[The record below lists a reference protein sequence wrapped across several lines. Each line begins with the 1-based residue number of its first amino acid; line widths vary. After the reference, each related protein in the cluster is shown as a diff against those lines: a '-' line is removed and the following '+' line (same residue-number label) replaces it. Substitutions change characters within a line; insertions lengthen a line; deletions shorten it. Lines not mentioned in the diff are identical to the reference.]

1 MFTFILLDTKY
12 FYLLIIQMGK
22 DRTGK
27 ILIIDDNTE
36 FLVALKILLSPHF
49 ENVTTEAIPDR
60 IKAHL
65 NSEKF
70 DVILLDMNFKAG
82 IQSGNEGFYWMN
94 KIREIDEEVS
104 VIFIT
109 AYGDVDLAIRSLKEG
124 VTDFIQKSWDEN
136 KILSTVLSAY
146 NLNRSNKEINRLKNQ
161 QQHLKSSLQKQ
172 TYELVIGHS
181 PRMNEILGLIN
192 RVAKTEAN
200 ILITGESGTGKEVIA
215 HEIHKKSLRKNEL
228 MVSVDLGTIHEN
240 LFESEL
246 FGHSKGAFTDALSHR
261 AGRIELA
268 NGGTLFLDEIGN
280 LTPSLQMKLLTVIQN
295 KTVTRLGENQPRQ
308 VDFRLISATNRS
320 LDKMISEN
328 VFRED
333 LLYRLK
339 TVEIHLP
346 PLRERKEDIPELT
359 KYYLDNYS
367 KKYNK
372 NINTILDT
380 SLNKLI
386 GYNWPGNVRE
396 LQHLIEKAV
405 ILSDGSQLK
414 ISDDMLTQTVKV
426 NLEKAKSFN
435 LEENEKE
442 VIENALKAFNGNMS
456 KTAKELGINRSTLYE
471 KIKKYE
477 L

>member
-1 MFTFILLDTKY
+1 MR
-12 FYLLIIQMGK
+12 K

-49 ENVTTEAIPDR
+49 ENVTTESIPDR
-60 IKAHL
+60 IQAHL

-146 NLNRSNKEINRLKNQ
+146 NLTRSNKEISRLKNQ
-161 QQHLKSSLQKQ
+161 QQHLKSSLMKE
-172 TYELVIGHS
+172 THELVKGHS
-181 PRMNEILGLIN
+181 IRMNEIFKLVEKVS
-192 RVAKTEAN
+192 RTEAN
-200 ILITGESGTGKEVIA
+200 VMITGESGTGKEVIA
-215 HEIHKKSLRKNEL
+215 HEIHKNSLRKNEL
-228 MVSVDLGTIHEN
+228 LVSVDLGSIHEN

-246 FGHSKGAFTDALSHR
+246 FGHAKGAFTDAVSDR

-268 NGGTLFLDEIGN
+268 SGGTLFLDEIGN
-280 LTPSLQMKLLTVIQN
+280 LTQPLQMKLLSVIQN
-295 KTVTRLGENQPRQ
+295 KTVTRLGENKPRP

-320 LDKMISEN
+320 LDKMVSES

-346 PLRERKEDIPELT
+346 PLRERKEDIPELAR
-359 KYYLDNYS
+359 YYLNKYS
-367 KKYNK
+367 NKYNK
-372 NINTILDT
+372 NISKILDT
-380 SLNKLI
+380 SQNKLI
-386 GYNWPGNVRE
+386 KYDWPGNIRE

-426 NLEKAKSFN
+426 KMDKAKSFN

-442 VIENALKAFNGNMS
+442 VIEKALKAFNGNMS
-456 KTAKELGINRSTLYE
+456 KTAIELGINRSTLYE

>member
-1 MFTFILLDTKY
+1 MR
-12 FYLLIIQMGK
+12 K
-22 DRTGK
+22 DRAGK

-36 FLVALKILLSPHF
+36 FLVALKILLSPYF
-49 ENVTTEAIPDR
+49 ENVTTEAMPDR
-60 IKAHL
+60 IQGHL
-65 NSEKF
+65 NNEKF

-104 VIFIT
+104 IIFIT

-124 VTDFIQKSWDEN
+124 VIDFIQKSWDEN

-146 NLNRSNKEINRLKNQ
+146 NLNRSNKEINRLKGQ
-161 QQHLKSSLQKQ
+161 QQHLKASLLKE
-172 TYELVIGHS
+172 THDLIKGDS
-181 PRMNEILGLIN
+181 KCMNEIFVLIDK
-192 RVAKTEAN
+192 VAKTEAN

-228 MVSVDLGTIHEN
+228 FVSVDLGAIHEN

-246 FGHSKGAFTDALSHR
+246 FGHAKGAFTDAAVHR

-268 NGGTLFLDEIGN
+268 TGSTLFLDEIGN
-280 LTPSLQMKLLTVIQN
+280 LSHPLQMKLLTVIQN
-295 KTVTRLGENQPRQ
+295 KAVTRLGENKPRP
-308 VDFRLISATNRS
+308 VNFRLISATNKS
-320 LDKMISEN
+320 LNEMVLEG

-346 PLRERKEDIPELT
+346 ALRDRKEDIPDLT
-359 KYYLDNYS
+359 RYYLEKYS
-367 KKYNK
+367 NKYNK
-372 NINTILDT
+372 NISKILDT
-380 SLNKLI
+380 SMNSLI
-386 GYNWPGNVRE
+386 KYDWPGNVRE
-396 LQHLIEKAV
+396 LQHLVEKAV
-405 ILSDGSQLK
+405 ILSEGSHLK
-414 ISDDMLTQTVKV
+414 ITDDMLTTGVKV
-426 NLEKAKSFN
+426 KMDKSKTFN

>member
-1 MFTFILLDTKY
+1 
-12 FYLLIIQMGK
+12 MGK

-36 FLVALKILLSPHF
+36 FLIALKILLSPYF
-49 ENVTTEAIPDR
+49 EYVTTEAIPDR
-60 IKAHL
+60 IQTHL

-104 VIFIT
+104 IIFIT

-161 QQHLKSSLQKQ
+161 QQHLKASLLKQ
-172 TYELVIGHS
+172 THELIKGDS
-181 PRMNEILGLIN
+181 KRMSEIFVLIDK
-192 RVAKTEAN
+192 VAKTEAN

-215 HEIHKKSLRKNEL
+215 LEIHKKSLRKNEL
-228 MVSVDLGTIHEN
+228 FVSVDLGAIHEN

-246 FGHSKGAFTDALSHR
+246 FGHAKGAFTDAAAHR

-268 NGGTLFLDEIGN
+268 SGSTLFLDEIGN
-280 LTPSLQMKLLTVIQN
+280 LSHPLQMKLLTVIQN
-295 KTVTRLGENQPRQ
+295 KTVTRLGENKPRP

-320 LDKMISEN
+320 LDEMVSEN

-346 PLRERKEDIPELT
+346 PLRERKEDIPELAG
-359 KYYLDNYS
+359 YYLDKYS
-367 KKYNK
+367 NKYNK
-372 NINTILDT
+372 NINKILDT

-386 GYNWPGNVRE
+386 MYDWPGNVRE
-396 LQHLIEKAV
+396 LQHLVEKAV
-405 ILSDGSQLK
+405 ILSEGSQLK
-414 ISDDMLTQTVKV
+414 ISDDMLTTGVKV
-426 NLEKAKSFN
+426 KMDKSKTFN
-435 LEENEKE
+435 LEENERD

-471 KIKKYE
+471 KLKKYE

>member
-1 MFTFILLDTKY
+1 MSK
-12 FYLLIIQMGK
+12 QK
-22 DRTGK
+22 AGK

-49 ENVTTEAIPDR
+49 ENVTTEAMPDR
-60 IKAHL
+60 IQAHL

-94 KIREIDEEVS
+94 KIREMDEDVS

-146 NLNRSNKEINRLKNQ
+146 NLNRSNKEISRLKNQ
-161 QQHLKSSLQKQ
+161 QQHLKSFLLKE
-172 TYELVIGHS
+172 TYDLVKGHS
-181 PRMNEILGLIN
+181 TSMNEIFDLVGK
-192 RVAKTEAN
+192 VARTEAN

-215 HEIHKKSLRKNEL
+215 REIHKNSLREHEL
-228 MVSVDLGTIHEN
+228 LVSVDLGSINEN

-246 FGHSKGAFTDALSHR
+246 FGHAKGAFTDAVSSR

-280 LTPSLQMKLLTVIQN
+280 LTQALQVKLLSVIQN
-295 KTVTRLGENQPRQ
+295 KTVTRLGESKPRP

-320 LDKMISEN
+320 LDEMVSEN
-328 VFRED
+328 TFRED
-333 LLYRLK
+333 LLYRIK

-346 PLRERKEDIPELT
+346 PLRERKEDIPELAM
-359 KYYLDNYS
+359 YYLDKYS
-367 KKYNK
+367 SKYNK
-372 NINTILDT
+372 NIIKIMDT
-380 SLNKLI
+380 SLGKLI
-386 GYNWPGNVRE
+386 RYDWPGNVRE

-414 ISDDMLTQTVKV
+414 ISDDMLTPTVKV
-426 NLEKAKSFN
+426 KVEKTKSFN

>member
-1 MFTFILLDTKY
+1 MR
-12 FYLLIIQMGK
+12 K

-49 ENVTTEAIPDR
+49 ENVTTEAMPDR
-60 IKAHL
+60 IQAHL

-146 NLNRSNKEINRLKNQ
+146 NLTRSNKEISRLKNQ
-161 QQHLKSSLQKQ
+161 QQHLKSSLMKE
-172 TYELVIGHS
+172 THELVKGQSI
-181 PRMNEILGLIN
+181 RMNEIFKLIEKVS
-192 RVAKTEAN
+192 RTEAN
-200 ILITGESGTGKEVIA
+200 VLITGESGTGKEVIA
-215 HEIHKKSLRKNEL
+215 HEIHKNSLRKNEL
-228 MVSVDLGTIHEN
+228 LVSVDLGSIHEN

-246 FGHSKGAFTDALSHR
+246 FGHAKGAFTDAVSHR

-268 NGGTLFLDEIGN
+268 SGGTLFLDEIGN
-280 LTPSLQMKLLTVIQN
+280 LTQPLQIKLLSVIQN
-295 KTVTRLGENQPRQ
+295 KTVTRLGENKPRP

-320 LDKMISEN
+320 LNKMVSES

-346 PLRERKEDIPELT
+346 PLRERKEDIPELAR
-359 KYYLDNYS
+359 YYLNKYS
-367 KKYNK
+367 NKYNK
-372 NINTILDT
+372 NISKILDT
-380 SLNKLI
+380 SQNKLI
-386 GYNWPGNVRE
+386 KYDWPGNIRE

-414 ISDDMLTQTVKV
+414 ISDDMLTPTVKV
-426 NLEKAKSFN
+426 KMDKAKSFN

-442 VIENALKAFNGNMS
+442 VIEKALKAFNGNMS
-456 KTAKELGINRSTLYE
+456 KTAIELGINRSTLYE

>member
-1 MFTFILLDTKY
+1 MA
-12 FYLLIIQMGK
+12 K
-22 DRTGK
+22 DKIGK

-49 ENVTTEAIPDR
+49 DNVTTEAVPDR
-60 IKAHL
+60 VLTYLK
-65 NSEKF
+65 NEKF
-70 DVILLDMNFKAG
+70 DVILLDMNFRAG

-104 VIFIT
+104 IIFIT

-136 KILSTVLSAY
+136 KILSTVLAAY
-146 NLNRSNKEINRLKNQ
+146 KINRSNKEINRLKNQ
-161 QQHLKSSLQKQ
+161 QQHLKASLSKDSHV
-172 TYELVIGHS
+172 LVKGESEH
-181 PRMNEILGLIN
+181 MNEIYTLIEK
-192 RVAKTEAN
+192 VAQTDAN

-215 HEIHKKSLRKNEL
+215 HEIHQNSQRKNEL
-228 MVSVDLGTIHEN
+228 FVSVDLGSIHEN

-246 FGHSKGAFTDALSHR
+246 FGHAKGAFTDAITHR

-268 NGGTLFLDEIGN
+268 SGSTLFLDEIGN
-280 LTPSLQMKLLTVIQN
+280 LSHPLQMKLLAVIQN
-295 KTVTRLGENQPRQ
+295 KSVTRLGENNPRP
-308 VDFRLISATNRS
+308 VDFRLISATNKS
-320 LDKMISEN
+320 LDQMVSDN
-328 VFRED
+328 GFRED

-346 PLRERKEDIPELT
+346 PLRERKKDIPNLARF
-359 KYYLDNYS
+359 YLERYS
-367 KKYNK
+367 NKYNK
-372 NINTILDT
+372 NITRIMD
-380 SLNKLI
+380 SALNKLI
-386 GYNWPGNVRE
+386 KYEWPGNVRE
-396 LQHLIEKAV
+396 LQHLVEKAV

-414 ISDDMLTQTVKV
+414 ISDDMLSSGVKIK
-426 NLEKAKSFN
+426 LDRSKTFN

-442 VIENALKAFNGNMS
+442 VIENALKTFNYNMS

-471 KIKKYE
+471 KLKKYE

>member
-1 MFTFILLDTKY
+1 
-12 FYLLIIQMGK
+12 MGK

-60 IKAHL
+60 IQLHL

-104 VIFIT
+104 IVFIT

-124 VTDFIQKSWDEN
+124 VTDFIQKSWDED

-161 QQHLKSSLQKQ
+161 QQHLKASLLKE
-172 TYELVIGHS
+172 THVLVKGDS
-181 PRMNEILGLIN
+181 KGMNEIFSLVDK
-192 RVAKTEAN
+192 VAQTDAN

-215 HEIHKKSLRKNEL
+215 REIHKKSLRKNEL
-228 MVSVDLGTIHEN
+228 FVSVDLGSIHEN

-246 FGHSKGAFTDALSHR
+246 FGHAKGAFTDAISHR

-268 NGGTLFLDEIGN
+268 SGGTLFLDEIGN
-280 LTPSLQMKLLTVIQN
+280 LTQPLQMKLLTVIQN
-295 KTVTRLGENQPRQ
+295 KTLTRLGENKPRP
-308 VDFRLISATNRS
+308 VNFRLISATNRS
-320 LDKMISEN
+320 LDEMVSEN

-339 TVEIHLP
+339 TLEIHLP
-346 PLRERKEDIPELT
+346 PLRDRKEDIPGLT
-359 KYYLDNYS
+359 KYYLAKYS
-367 KKYNK
+367 SKYNK
-372 NINTILDT
+372 NINKILDT

-386 GYNWPGNVRE
+386 KYNWPGNVRE

-405 ILSDGSQLK
+405 ILSDGTQLK
-414 ISDDMLTQTVKV
+414 ISDDMLTSTVKV
-426 NLEKAKSFN
+426 KIEKSKSFN

-442 VIENALKAFNGNMS
+442 VIEHALKAFNGNMS